1 MATKQ
6 STRRGPASSAGRH
19 LLGKVRRNASQSWK
33 KALRRHPALG
43 VVLSI
48 ALAVAG
54 VLALTIGLLAENAL
68 YFLATA
74 LSGLGS
80 LAVARARLLE
90 RQRQQQQAARRPT
103 VSKPAARPHPGRP
116 PAAEP
121 EQPQGG
127 VVRCTETGT
136 PIGDC
141 DCASRHVA
149 TAEGA
154 GRYGRPVGSPMGR
167 RTKPPAGTTKT
178 TAR

>member
-1 MATKQ
+1 MTSKRGA
-6 STRRGPASSAGRH
+6 RRGPASSAGRH
-19 LLGKVRRNASQSWK
+19 LLGKVRKNATQGWK

-48 ALAVAG
+48 ALAVVG

-121 EQPQGG
+121 EQPAGP
-127 VVRCTETGT
+127 VRCTETGKLAAEC
-136 PIGDC
+136 G
-141 DCASRHVA
+141 CASRHV
-149 TAEGA
+149 TSSDGVTFF
-154 GRYGRPVGSPMGR
+154 GRPLGTPLGR
-167 RTKPPAGTTKT
+167 RNKTPGTTKT
-178 TAR
+178 PAA